1 LTLSGSLEK
10 EQLRRTKMTK
20 NTMTNNYRIPADQLQ
35 NLEIDRNGRV
45 APRLHDLE
53 PLKNTLLSVLYP
65 GIKVASVNVP
75 AEPLD
80 DYEESQVEN
89 ALARLVWNGIHYKL
103 VGASGSAKKGKFYFV
118 DHKHSR
124 AIAERF
130 QHWPQAAIVYFGI
143 LISPCKVMM
152 EEPEARVLVVP
163 DSKLGTNDC
172 RGWIRRSLFQ
182 RLQEKHDDEILSF
195 QMERLRRERHRES
208 GGEYLDE
215 YEESVLLTD
224 AKREIAGKRLAEGRF
239 YQFRMAFANT
249 QAKGAFKIM
258 EDDVADALEADFVL
272 PESAVKPGL
281 KIPLVTYSIF
291 GLGRRFRGHTVVGIR
306 EVSRQLEFESSYTL
320 LEHAPEDS
328 IQLEI
333 LPQAMKQV
341 AKLSEAVGEGRY
353 EDLLEILGHHPDR
366 SLPDG
371 DGPDSE
377 AFRVVEGLLLA
388 DASGEIVRH
397 PYVNNQLNKLLA
409 RWAFKA
415 ATGGGFRLPA
425 FALMDDGYL
434 FLKDGQVFS
443 GSDWIPEHKAIVPL
457 TSKRGLCVRYPIRM
471 VDDLLPFG
479 NLSDEEITARLN
491 IDLCRRSCTL
501 TDLEIR
507 ELVQRQLRLEG
518 TYVLHSE
525 TAKKNGGDFDFD
537 WVCVVEE
544 DRFARFV
551 KDRFSRGLGQQQ
563 GKNKANKAR
572 DPWFNLE
579 HVAMKARGNHI
590 GSITDLMTSCR
601 AAGHAELAAQLSK
614 ELQNALDSLKWQVQP
629 DLTLVA
635 EIRQQ
640 IHQAP
645 WLRHKNERRVSDL
658 PLHLEV
664 EKTDRVGH
672 LYNHVRKQIED
683 LLINKAPIEAFKALV
698 VGEQVSREML
708 EDCRFVN
715 RVYAA
720 MVGKIAERR
729 VQLKE
734 QLEKAKAEWDRV
746 RQSTDKELRRQKLFT
761 VNQAYGACR
770 GDEER
775 GRYEM
780 KAVLAFIRIWAQN
793 KAENRMGWLQ
803 ALNRIVCTG
812 QRSSGS
818 ILFLAFP
825 QELILK
831 LAERT
836 GGKPV
841 RVHVPRLYDGLVRT
855 DSSGRTF
862 LVDPLKGG
870 GQKHTFLFKYS
881 DGKILLDDNKAK
893 QDQPEASS
901 ESLAVDKADG
911 GAVPAAIVDEAAEFL
926 PTTFSDEDSNDVS
939 WVM

>member
-1 LTLSGSLEK
+1 
-10 EQLRRTKMTK
+10 
-20 NTMTNNYRIPADQLQ
+20 
-35 NLEIDRNGRV
+35 
-45 APRLHDLE
+45 
-53 PLKNTLLSVLYP
+53 
-65 GIKVASVNVP
+65 
-75 AEPLD
+75 
-80 DYEESQVEN
+80 
-89 ALARLVWNGIHYKL
+89 
-103 VGASGSAKKGKFYFV
+103 
-118 DHKHSR
+118 
-124 AIAERF
+124 
-130 QHWPQAAIVYFGI
+130 
-143 LISPCKVMM
+143 
-152 EEPEARVLVVP
+152 VP
-163 DSKLGTNDC
+163 DRKLGTNDC
-172 RGWIRRSLFQ
+172 RGWIRRSVFQ
-182 RLQEKHDDEILSF
+182 RLQQKHDDEILSAKV
-195 QMERLRRERHRES
+195 ERLRRERYGKASDGDRDQDAE
-208 GGEYLDE
+208 L
-215 YEESVLLTD
+215 VLLQD
-224 AKREIAGKRLAEGRF
+224 AKREVAARRLAEGRF
-239 YQFRMAFANT
+239 YQFRMAFADT

-258 EDDVADALEADFVL
+258 EDDVSDALEADFVL

-281 KIPLVTYSIF
+281 KTPAVVYSIF
-291 GLGRRFRGHTVVGIR
+291 GLGRRFRGDVGVGIR

-320 LEHAPEDS
+320 VEHAPEDS
-328 IQLEI
+328 IQLEV

-366 SLPDG
+366 SLPG
-371 DGPDSE
+371 GVEPDNE
-377 AFRVVEGLLLA
+377 EFRVVEGLLLA

-434 FLKDGQVFS
+434 FLKDGQVLS

-457 TSKRGLCVRYPIRM
+457 ASKHGLCVRYPIRM

-479 NLSDEEITARLN
+479 NLADDEIVAQLN
-491 IDLCRRSCTL
+491 NDLWRRNCTL
-501 TDLEIR
+501 TDSEIR

-544 DRFARFV
+544 DRFPRFV
-551 KDRFSRGLGQQQ
+551 KDRSSLGLGQQQ
-563 GKNKANKAR
+563 GKNKASKAK

-590 GSITDLMTSCR
+590 GSITDLITSCR
-601 AAGHAELAAQLSK
+601 AAGHEELAAQLAK

-629 DLTLVA
+629 DLKLVA

-640 IHQAP
+640 VRQAP
-645 WLRHKNERRVSDL
+645 WLRYKNERRCSDL
-658 PLHLEV
+658 PLHLDV

-720 MVGKIAERR
+720 MVGKIAARR
-729 VQLKE
+729 EQLKE
-734 QLEKAKAEWDRV
+734 ELEKAKAEWETI
-746 RQSTDKELRRQKLFT
+746 RQSSVKELRRQKLFAM
-761 VNQAYGACR
+761 NQAYGACR

-855 DSSGRTF
+855 DSLGRTF
-862 LVDPLKGG
+862 LVDPLKEG
-870 GQKHTFLFKYS
+870 GQKHTFLFKYWE
-881 DGKILLDDNKAK
+881 GKILLDDDKPEQA
-893 QDQPEASS
+893 QAEASTASCAES
-901 ESLAVDKADG
+901 ETAE
-911 GAVPAAIVDEAAEFL
+911 AAIAVVDEAVEFN
-926 PTTFSDEDSNDVS
+926 PGAFSDEDSSDAS

>member
-1 LTLSGSLEK
+1 
-10 EQLRRTKMTK
+10 MTK
-20 NTMTNNYRIPADQLQ
+20 NTTTNNYIIPVDQLQ

-80 DYEESQVEN
+80 DYEEAQVEN

-118 DHKHSR
+118 DREHSR

-143 LISPCKVMM
+143 LVSPCKVMM
-152 EEPEARVLVVP
+152 EEREARVLVVP
-163 DSKLGTNDC
+163 DRKLGTNDC
-172 RGWIRRSLFQ
+172 RGWIRRSVFQ
-182 RLQEKHDDEILSF
+182 RLQQKHDDEILSA
-195 QMERLRRERHRES
+195 QVERLRRERYGKAS
-208 GGEYLDE
+208 DE
-215 YEESVLLTD
+215 NQNHAEESVLLQD
-224 AKREIAGKRLAEGRF
+224 AKREVAGKSLAEGRF
-239 YQFRMAFANT
+239 YQFRMAFADT

-258 EDDVADALEADFVL
+258 EDDVSDALEADFVL

-281 KIPLVTYSIF
+281 KIPAVMYSIF
-291 GLGRRFRGHTVVGIR
+291 GPGRRFRGHVAVGIR

-320 LEHAPEDS
+320 VEHAPEDS

-353 EDLLEILGHHPDR
+353 EDLLEILGHHPDK
-366 SLPDG
+366 SLPEG
-371 DGPDSE
+371 VEPDNE
-377 AFRVVEGLLLA
+377 EFRVVEGLLLA

-415 ATGGGFRLPA
+415 ATSGGFRLPA

-434 FLKDGQVFS
+434 LLKDGQVVS

-457 TSKRGLCVRYPIRM
+457 ASKNGLCVRYPIRM
-471 VDDLLPFG
+471 VDDLLPFA
-479 NLSDEEITARLN
+479 NLSDGEIVAQLN
-491 IDLCRRSCTL
+491 NDLCRRNCTL
-501 TDLEIR
+501 TESETR

-544 DRFARFV
+544 DRFPRFV

-563 GKNKANKAR
+563 GKNKANKAK

-579 HVAMKARGNHI
+579 HVAMRARGNHI

-601 AAGHAELAAQLSK
+601 AVGQQELAAQLAK

-629 DLTLVA
+629 DLKLVA

-640 IHQAP
+640 VRQAP
-645 WLRHKNERRVSDL
+645 WLRYKNERRCSDL

-720 MVGKIAERR
+720 MIGKIAARR
-729 VQLKE
+729 EQLKE
-734 QLEKAKAEWDRV
+734 QLEKARAEWETI
-746 RQSTDKELRRQKLFT
+746 RQSSDKELRRQKLFAM
-761 VNQAYGACR
+761 NQAYGACR

-775 GRYEM
+775 CRYEM

-836 GGKPV
+836 GGKAV
-841 RVHVPRLYDGLVRT
+841 RVYVPKLYDGLVCT
-855 DSSGRTF
+855 DSAGRAF

-870 GQKHTFLFKYS
+870 GQKHTFLFKYL
-881 DGKILLDDNKAK
+881 DGKIFLDDDKTEQA
-893 QDQPEASS
+893 QSEPSTQSCAESETAEASI
-901 ESLAVDKADG
+901 
-911 GAVPAAIVDEAAEFL
+911 PAAAVDEAVEFN
-926 PTTFSDEDSNDVS
+926 PGAFSDEEASDAP

>member
-1 LTLSGSLEK
+1 
-10 EQLRRTKMTK
+10 MTK
-20 NTMTNNYRIPADQLQ
+20 NTTTNNYRIPTDQLQ
-35 NLEIDRNGRV
+35 NLEIDRNGRI

-80 DYEESQVEN
+80 DYEEAQVEN
-89 ALARLVWNGIHYKL
+89 VLARLVWNGVHYKL

-118 DHKHSR
+118 DREHSR

-143 LISPCKVMM
+143 LVSPCKVMM

-163 DSKLGTNDC
+163 DRKLGTNDC
-172 RGWIRRSLFQ
+172 RGWIRRSVFQ
-182 RLQEKHDDEILSF
+182 RLQQKHDDETLSAHL
-195 QMERLRRERHRES
+195 ERLRRERYGKASDERREQA
-208 GGEYLDE
+208 
-215 YEESVLLTD
+215 EESVLLQD
-224 AKREIAGKRLAEGRF
+224 AKRDVAGKRLAGERF
-239 YQFRMAFANT
+239 YQFRMAFADT

-258 EDDVADALEADFVL
+258 EDDVSDALEADFVL

-281 KIPLVTYSIF
+281 KIPAVMYSIF
-291 GLGRRFRGHTVVGIR
+291 GPGRRFRGHVAVGIR

-320 LEHAPEDS
+320 VEHAPEDS

-333 LPQAMKQV
+333 LPQAMMQV

-371 DGPDSE
+371 VEPDSE
-377 AFRVVEGLLLA
+377 EFRVVEGLLLA

-409 RWAFKA
+409 RWAFKT

-434 FLKDGQVFS
+434 LLKDGQVVA
-443 GSDWIPEHKAIVPL
+443 GADWVPEHKAIVPL
-457 TSKRGLCVRYPIRM
+457 DSKHGLCVRYPIRM
-471 VDDLLPFG
+471 IDDLLPFG
-479 NLSDEEITARLN
+479 NLSDEEIVVHLN
-491 IDLCRRSCTL
+491 NDLCQRNWTF
-501 TDLEIR
+501 TDSEIR

-537 WVCVVEE
+537 WVCVVEG
-544 DRFARFV
+544 DRFPRFV

-601 AAGHAELAAQLSK
+601 AVGQEELAAQLAK

-629 DLTLVA
+629 DLKLIA

-640 IHQAP
+640 VRQAP

-698 VGEQVSREML
+698 VGEQVTREMI

-729 VQLKE
+729 EQLKQ
-734 QLEKAKAEWDRV
+734 QLEKAKAEWDTV
-746 RQSTDKELRRQKLFT
+746 RQSTDKELRRQKLFAM
-761 VNQAYGACR
+761 NQAYGACR

-780 KAVLAFIRIWAQN
+780 KAVLAFIRIWAQA

-862 LVDPLKGG
+862 LVDPLKEG
-870 GQKHTFLFKYS
+870 GQKHTFLFKYL
-881 DGKILLDDNKAK
+881 DGKILLDD
-893 QDQPEASS
+893 
-901 ESLAVDKADG
+901 DKAEQPK
-911 GAVPAAIVDEAAEFL
+911 AQTSTESCAETETAEAAIPASVVDEAVEFN
-926 PTTFSDEDSNDVS
+926 PATFSEEDASDAA

>member
-1 LTLSGSLEK
+1 
-10 EQLRRTKMTK
+10 MTK
-20 NTMTNNYRIPADQLQ
+20 NTTTNNYRIPADQIQ
-35 NLEIDRNGRV
+35 NLEIDRNGRI

-65 GIKVASVNVP
+65 GIEVASVSVP
-75 AEPLD
+75 TEPLD
-80 DYEESQVEN
+80 DFEEAQVEN

-118 DHKHSR
+118 DQKHSR

-143 LISPCKVMM
+143 LVSPCKVMM
-152 EEPEARVLVVP
+152 EEPEARVLVVA
-163 DSKLGTNDC
+163 DRRLGTNDC

-182 RLQEKHDDEILSF
+182 RLQEKHDDELLCA
-195 QMERLRRERHRES
+195 QVERLRRERFGKS
-208 GGEYLDE
+208 GGEPLGADQE
-215 YEESVLLTD
+215 MVLLRD
-224 AKREIAGKRLAEGRF
+224 AKQETSAKRLAEGRF

-249 QAKGAFKIM
+249 QAKGAFKVM
-258 EDDVADALEADFVL
+258 EDDVSDALEADFVL

-281 KIPLVTYSIF
+281 KTQAVMYSIF
-291 GLGRRFRGHTVVGIR
+291 GPGRRFRGHVVVGIR
-306 EVSRQLEFESSYTL
+306 EVSRQLDFESSYTL
-320 LEHAPEDS
+320 VEHAPEDS

-366 SLPDG
+366 SLPEGAELDG
-371 DGPDSE
+371 E
-377 AFRVVEGLLLA
+377 EFRVVEGLLLA

-415 ATGGGFRLPA
+415 TTGGGFRLPA
-425 FALMDDGYL
+425 FALADDGYL
-434 FLKDGQVFS
+434 FLKDGQVVS

-457 TSKRGLCVRYPIRM
+457 NSKRGLCVRYPIRM

-479 NLSDEEITARLN
+479 NLSDVEIAAELTN
-491 IDLCRRSCTL
+491 NLCRQNCTL
-501 TDLEIR
+501 ASSEIR

-518 TYVLHSE
+518 AYVLHSE

-537 WVCVVEE
+537 WVCVIEE
-544 DRFARFV
+544 DRFPRFV

-601 AAGHAELAAQLSK
+601 AAGHEDLAARLAK

-629 DLTLVA
+629 DLKLVA

-640 IHQAP
+640 VHQAP
-645 WLRHKNERRVSDL
+645 WLRYKNERRVSDL

-664 EKTDRVGH
+664 DATDRVGH

-698 VGEQVSREML
+698 VGEQVTREML
-708 EDCRFVN
+708 EDCRFIN

-720 MVGKIAERR
+720 MIGKIAERR
-729 VQLKE
+729 EQLKQ
-734 QLEKAKAEWDRV
+734 QLEKAKAEWDEV
-746 RQSTDKELRRQKLFT
+746 RQSADKELRRQKLFAM
-761 VNQAYGACR
+761 NQARGACR
-770 GDEER
+770 NDEER

-818 ILFLAFP
+818 LLFLAFP

-841 RVHVPRLYDGLVRT
+841 RVHVPKLYDGLVCT

-870 GQKHTFLFKYS
+870 GEKHTFLFKYE
-881 DGKILLDDNKAK
+881 DGKILLDDNK
-893 QDQPEASS
+893 PEQT
-901 ESLAVDKADG
+901 KAETS
-911 GAVPAAIVDEAAEFL
+911 AEPRAETETTSAATVPAAIVDEAMEFN
-926 PTTFSDEDSNDVS
+926 PGAFSDEETNDVC

>member
-1 LTLSGSLEK
+1 
-10 EQLRRTKMTK
+10 MTK
-20 NTMTNNYRIPADQLQ
+20 NTTTNNYRIPADQLQ

-80 DYEESQVEN
+80 DYEEAQVEN
-89 ALARLVWNGIHYKL
+89 ALARLVWNGVHYKL

-118 DHKHSR
+118 DRDHSR

-143 LISPCKVMM
+143 LVSPCKVMM
-152 EEPEARVLVVP
+152 EEPEVRVLVVP
-163 DSKLGTNDC
+163 DRKLGTNDC
-172 RGWIRRSLFQ
+172 RGWIRQSMFE
-182 RLQEKHDDEILSF
+182 RLQQKHDDEILSA
-195 QMERLRRERHRES
+195 QVERLRRERYGKAS
-208 GGEYLDE
+208 DE
-215 YEESVLLTD
+215 NRDQAEELILLQG
-224 AKREIAGKRLAEGRF
+224 AKRQIMGKRMAEGRF
-239 YQFRMAFANT
+239 YQFRMAFADT

-281 KIPLVTYSIF
+281 KIPAVMYSIF
-291 GLGRRFRGHTVVGIR
+291 GPGRRFRGDVVVGIR

-320 LEHAPEDS
+320 VEHAPEDS

-371 DGPDSE
+371 VEPDSE
-377 AFRVVEGLLLA
+377 EFRVVEGLLLA

-415 ATGGGFRLPA
+415 ATSGGFRLPA

-434 FLKDGQVFS
+434 ILKDGQVFS

-457 TSKRGLCVRYPIRM
+457 ASKHGLCVRYPIRM

-479 NLSDEEITARLN
+479 NLSDEEIASQLN
-491 IDLCRRSCTL
+491 NDLCRNNCTL
-501 TDLEIR
+501 TDSGIR
-507 ELVQRQLRLEG
+507 ELVHRQLRLEG

-544 DRFARFV
+544 DRFPRFV
-551 KDRFSRGLGQQQ
+551 KDRFSKGLGQQQ
-563 GKNKANKAR
+563 GKNKANKAK

-601 AAGHAELAAQLSK
+601 AVGQEELAAQLAK

-629 DLTLVA
+629 DLKLVA

-640 IHQAP
+640 VRQAP
-645 WLRHKNERRVSDL
+645 WLRYKNERRCSDL

-698 VGEQVSREML
+698 VGEQVTREML

-720 MVGKIAERR
+720 MVGKITARR
-729 VQLKE
+729 EQLKE
-734 QLEKAKAEWDRV
+734 QLGKAKAEWDTV
-746 RQSTDKELRRQKLFT
+746 RQSSDKELRRQMLFAM
-761 VNQAYGACR
+761 NQAYGACR

-825 QELILK
+825 QELIMK

-841 RVHVPRLYDGLVRT
+841 RVLVPRLYDGLVRT

-870 GQKHTFLFKYS
+870 GQKHTFLFKYL
-881 DGKILLDDNKAK
+881 DGKILLDDDKTE
-893 QDQPEASS
+893 QPQAETSTESCAESETAEA
-901 ESLAVDKADG
+901 AI
-911 GAVPAAIVDEAAEFL
+911 PAAVADEAVEFN
-926 PTTFSDEDSNDVS
+926 PGAFSDDDASDAP

>member
-1 LTLSGSLEK
+1 
-10 EQLRRTKMTK
+10 MTK
-20 NTMTNNYRIPADQLQ
+20 NTKTNTYRISADQIQ
-35 NLEIDRNGRV
+35 NLEIDRHGRI

-53 PLKNTLLSVLYP
+53 PLENTLLSVLYP

-75 AEPLD
+75 TEPLD
-80 DYEESQVEN
+80 DFEESQVEN
-89 ALARLVWNGIHYKL
+89 RLAKLVRNGTHYKL

-118 DHKHSR
+118 DQEHSR

-143 LISPCKVMM
+143 LVSPCKVMM
-152 EEPEARVLVVP
+152 ESSDARVLVVP
-163 DSKLGTNDC
+163 DHKLGTNDC
-172 RGWIRRSLFQ
+172 RGWIRRSVFE
-182 RLQEKHDDEILSF
+182 RLKQKHDEEILTL
-195 QMERLRRERHRES
+195 QIERLRKERHELVR
-208 GGEYLDE
+208 DE
-215 YEESVLLTD
+215 DFTEHERLTLLQI
-224 AKREIAGKRLAEGRF
+224 AKQEIARKLLPSDRF

-281 KIPLVTYSIF
+281 KVPAVMYSIF
-291 GLGRRFRGHTVVGIR
+291 GPGRRFRGHTVVGIR
-306 EVSRQLEFESSYTL
+306 EFSRQLEFESSYTL

-341 AKLSEAVGEGRY
+341 ARLSEAVGEGRY
-353 EDLLEILGHHPDR
+353 EELLELLGRHPDR
-366 SLPDG
+366 SSDVLEVDP
-371 DGPDSE
+371 SE
-377 AFRVVEGLLLA
+377 EFRIVEGLLLA

-409 RWAFKA
+409 RWAFKT

-425 FALMDDGYL
+425 FALADDGYL
-434 FLKDGQVFS
+434 FLHDGEVFS

-457 TSKRGLCVRYPIRM
+457 ATKYGLCVRYPIRM
-471 VDDLLPFG
+471 VDDLLPFE
-479 NLSDEEITARLN
+479 NLSDEEIALHLN
-491 IDLCRRSCTL
+491 QDLCRNQCML
-501 TDLEIR
+501 TSVEVRGVI
-507 ELVQRQLRLEG
+507 QRQLRLQG
-518 TYVLHSE
+518 TYILHSE
-525 TAKKNGGDFDFD
+525 TAKKNGGDYDFD
-537 WVCVVEE
+537 WICVVEE
-544 DRFARFV
+544 DRFPRFV
-551 KDRFSRGLGQQQ
+551 KDRFGRGLGQQQ

-590 GSITDLMTSCR
+590 GSITDLITSCR
-601 AAGHAELAAQLSK
+601 AAGREELAAQLAR

-629 DLTLVA
+629 DLKLVG

-640 IHQAP
+640 VNQAP
-645 WLRHKNERRVSDL
+645 WLRYKNERRISDL

-683 LLINKAPIEAFKALV
+683 LLTNKAPIEAFKALV
-698 VGEQVSREML
+698 LGEEVTREML
-708 EDCRFVN
+708 AECRFIK

-729 VQLKE
+729 ELLKQ
-734 QLEKAKAEWDRV
+734 QLEKATSEWEAL
-746 RQSTDKELRRQKLFT
+746 RQSSDQELRGQKLFAKS
-761 VNQAYGACR
+761 QAYAACHA
-770 GDEER
+770 DEER
-775 GRYEM
+775 GKYEM
-780 KAVLAFIRIWAQN
+780 KAILAFIRIWAQN
-793 KAENRMGWLQ
+793 KRENRTGWLQ
-803 ALNRIVCTG
+803 ALNRVVCHG
-812 QRSSGS
+812 ERSTGS

-841 RVHVPRLYDGLVRT
+841 RVHTPKLHPGFVRT
-855 DSSGRTF
+855 DSSSRAF
-862 LVDPLKGG
+862 LVDPRKD
-870 GQKHTFLFKYS
+870 GQKHTFLFKLK
-881 DGKILLDDNKAK
+881 DGKILLDDDKPESP
-893 QDQPEASS
+893 QPGTSPENRDESEMTTEA
-901 ESLAVDKADG
+901 AVS
-911 GAVPAAIVDEAAEFL
+911 DEAVEFPPIL
-926 PTTFSDEDSNDVS
+926 PDGEVDDVP

>member
-1 LTLSGSLEK
+1 
-10 EQLRRTKMTK
+10 MTK
-20 NTMTNNYRIPADQLQ
+20 NTTTNNYRIPADQLQ

-65 GIKVASVNVP
+65 GIKVAGVNVP

-80 DYEESQVEN
+80 DYEEAQVEN
-89 ALARLVWNGIHYKL
+89 ALARLVWNGVHYKL

-118 DHKHSR
+118 DREHSR
-124 AIAERF
+124 SIAERF
-130 QHWPQAAIVYFGI
+130 QHWPQAAIVYFAI
-143 LISPCKVMM
+143 LVSPCKVMM
-152 EEPEARVLVVP
+152 EEPEVRILVVP
-163 DSKLGTNDC
+163 DRKLGTNDC
-172 RGWIRRSLFQ
+172 RGWIRRSMFQ
-182 RLQEKHDDEILSF
+182 RLQQKHDDEILSA
-195 QMERLRRERHRES
+195 QVERLRRERYGKAS
-208 GGEYLDE
+208 DE
-215 YEESVLLTD
+215 NRDQAEESILLQD
-224 AKREIAGKRLAEGRF
+224 AKREIVGKRLAEGRF
-239 YQFRMAFANT
+239 YQFRMAFADT
-249 QAKGAFKIM
+249 QAKGAFKTM
-258 EDDVADALEADFVL
+258 EDDVSDVLEADFVL

-281 KIPLVTYSIF
+281 KIPAVMYSIF
-291 GLGRRFRGHTVVGIR
+291 GPGRRFRGDVVVGIR

-320 LEHAPEDS
+320 VEHAPEDS

-341 AKLSEAVGEGRY
+341 AKLSKAVGEGRY

-366 SLPDG
+366 SQPDG
-371 DGPDSE
+371 VEPDSE
-377 AFRVVEGLLLA
+377 EFRVVEGLLLA

-415 ATGGGFRLPA
+415 ATSGGFLLPA

-457 TSKRGLCVRYPIRM
+457 VSKHGLCVRYPIRM

-479 NLSDEEITARLN
+479 NLSDEEIVVYLN
-491 IDLCRRSCTL
+491 NDLCRCNCTL
-501 TDLEIR
+501 TDSDIR
-507 ELVQRQLRLEG
+507 ELVHRQLRLEG

-544 DRFARFV
+544 DRFPRFV
-551 KDRFSRGLGQQQ
+551 KDRFSRGLGQQL
-563 GKNKANKAR
+563 GKNKASKAK

-601 AAGHAELAAQLSK
+601 AVGQEELAAQLAK
-614 ELQNALDSLKWQVQP
+614 ELQSALDSLKWQVQP
-629 DLTLVA
+629 DLKLVA

-640 IHQAP
+640 VRQAP
-645 WLRHKNERRVSDL
+645 WLRYKNERRCSDL

-698 VGEQVSREML
+698 VGERVSREML

-720 MVGKIAERR
+720 MVGKIAARR
-729 VQLKE
+729 EQLKE
-734 QLEKAKAEWDRV
+734 KLGKAKAEWDTV
-746 RQSTDKELRRQKLFT
+746 RQSSDKELRRQMLFAM
-761 VNQAYGACR
+761 NQAYGACR

-825 QELILK
+825 QELIMK

-841 RVHVPRLYDGLVRT
+841 RVHVPRLYDGFVRT

-870 GQKHTFLFKYS
+870 GQKHTFLFKYL
-881 DGKILLDDNKAK
+881 DGKILLDDDKTE
-893 QDQPEASS
+893 QPKGETSTESCTESETAEA
-901 ESLAVDKADG
+901 AI
-911 GAVPAAIVDEAAEFL
+911 PAAVADEAMEFN
-926 PTTFSDEDSNDVS
+926 PGAFSDEDASDAP

>member
-1 LTLSGSLEK
+1 
-10 EQLRRTKMTK
+10 MTK
-20 NTMTNNYRIPADQLQ
+20 NTTTNNYRIPADQLQ
-35 NLEIDRNGRV
+35 NLEIDRNGRI

-80 DYEESQVEN
+80 DYEEAQVEN
-89 ALARLVWNGIHYKL
+89 ALARLVWNGAHYKL

-118 DHKHSR
+118 DREHSQ

-143 LISPCKVMM
+143 LVSPCKVMM

-163 DSKLGTNDC
+163 DRKLGTNDC
-172 RGWIRRSLFQ
+172 RGWIRRSMFQ
-182 RLQEKHDDEILSF
+182 RLRQKHDDEILSA
-195 QMERLRRERHRES
+195 QVERLRRERYGKAS
-208 GGEYLDE
+208 GEKPYKA
-215 YEESVLLTD
+215 EESVLLRD
-224 AKREIAGKRLAEGRF
+224 ANREVAGKRLPEDRF
-239 YQFRMAFANT
+239 YQFRMAFADT

-258 EDDVADALEADFVL
+258 EDDVSDALEADFVL

-281 KIPLVTYSIF
+281 KTPAVMYSIF
-291 GLGRRFRGHTVVGIR
+291 GPGRRFRGDVVVGIR

-320 LEHAPEDS
+320 VEHAPEDS

-353 EDLLEILGHHPDR
+353 EDLLEILGHHPDS
-366 SLPDG
+366 SLPG
-371 DGPDSE
+371 GAEPDSE
-377 AFRVVEGLLLA
+377 EFRVVEGLLLA

-415 ATGGGFRLPA
+415 ATSGGFRLPA

-434 FLKDGQVFS
+434 FLKDGEVFS

-457 TSKRGLCVRYPIRM
+457 ASKHGLCVRYPIRM

-479 NLSDEEITARLN
+479 NLSDEEIAVHLSN
-491 IDLCRRSCTL
+491 DLCRNNCKF
-501 TDLEIR
+501 TDSEVR
-507 ELVQRQLRLEG
+507 ELVQRQLRLDG

-544 DRFARFV
+544 DRFPRFV
-551 KDRFSRGLGQQQ
+551 KERFSRGLGQQQ
-563 GKNKANKAR
+563 GKNKANKAK

-601 AAGHAELAAQLSK
+601 AAGEEDLAAQLAK

-629 DLTLVA
+629 DLRLVA
-635 EIRQQ
+635 EIRRRVR
-640 IHQAP
+640 QAP
-645 WLRHKNERRVSDL
+645 WLRYKNERRCSDL

-664 EKTDRVGH
+664 EKTDRIGH

-698 VGEQVSREML
+698 VGEQVSR
-708 EDCRFVN
+708 
-715 RVYAA
+715 
-720 MVGKIAERR
+720 
-729 VQLKE
+729 
-734 QLEKAKAEWDRV
+734 
-746 RQSTDKELRRQKLFT
+746 LRR
-761 VNQAYGACR
+761 
-770 GDEER
+770 
-775 GRYEM
+775 
-780 KAVLAFIRIWAQN
+780 LA
-793 KAENRMGWLQ
+793 
-803 ALNRIVCTG
+803 
-812 QRSSGS
+812 
-818 ILFLAFP
+818 
-825 QELILK
+825 
-831 LAERT
+831 
-836 GGKPV
+836 
-841 RVHVPRLYDGLVRT
+841 
-855 DSSGRTF
+855 
-862 LVDPLKGG
+862 
-870 GQKHTFLFKYS
+870 
-881 DGKILLDDNKAK
+881 
-893 QDQPEASS
+893 
-901 ESLAVDKADG
+901 
-911 GAVPAAIVDEAAEFL
+911 
-926 PTTFSDEDSNDVS
+926 
-939 WVM
+939 

>member
-1 LTLSGSLEK
+1 
-10 EQLRRTKMTK
+10 MTK
-20 NTMTNNYRIPADQLQ
+20 NTTTNNYRIPADQLQ

-80 DYEESQVEN
+80 DYEEAQVEN
-89 ALARLVWNGIHYKL
+89 ALARLVWNGTHYKL

-118 DHKHSR
+118 DREHSG

-143 LISPCKVMM
+143 LVSPCKVMM
-152 EEPEARVLVVP
+152 EESESRVLVVP
-163 DSKLGTNDC
+163 DRTLGTNDC
-172 RGWIRRSLFQ
+172 RGWIRRSAFR
-182 RLQEKHDDEILSF
+182 RLQQKHDDDILSA
-195 QMERLRRERHRES
+195 QVERLRRERHGKAS
-208 GGEYLDE
+208 DE
-215 YEESVLLTD
+215 NRDQAEESVLLQD
-224 AKREIAGKRLAEGRF
+224 AKREIAGKRLPEGRF
-239 YQFRMAFANT
+239 YQFRMAFADT

-258 EDDVADALEADFVL
+258 EDDVSDALETDFVL

-281 KIPLVTYSIF
+281 KIPAVMYSIF
-291 GLGRRFRGHTVVGIR
+291 GPGRRFRGSVVIGIR

-320 LEHAPEDS
+320 VEHAPEDS

-353 EDLLEILGHHPDR
+353 EDLLELLGHHPDR
-366 SLPDG
+366 ALPDG
-371 DGPDSE
+371 VEPDNE
-377 AFRVVEGLLLA
+377 EFRVVEGLLLA

-434 FLKDGQVFS
+434 FLKDGQVLA

-457 TSKRGLCVRYPIRM
+457 ASKHGLCVRYPIRM

-479 NLSDEEITARLN
+479 NLPDDEIVTQLN
-491 IDLCRRSCTL
+491 NDLCRKDGAL
-501 TDLEIR
+501 TNSETC
-507 ELVQRQLRLEG
+507 ELVRRQLRLEG

-544 DRFARFV
+544 DRFPRFV

-563 GKNKANKAR
+563 GKNKANKAK

-601 AAGHAELAAQLSK
+601 AVGQEELAAQLAK

-629 DLTLVA
+629 DLKLVA

-640 IHQAP
+640 VRQAP
-645 WLRHKNERRVSDL
+645 WLRYKNERRCTDL

-729 VQLKE
+729 EQFKE
-734 QLEKAKAEWDRV
+734 QLEKAQAEWDTV
-746 RQSTDKELRRQKLFT
+746 RQSSDKELRRQRLFAM
-761 VNQAYGACR
+761 NQAYGTCR

-841 RVHVPRLYDGLVRT
+841 RVHIPRLYDGVVRT

-870 GQKHTFLFKYS
+870 GEKHTFLFKFA
-881 DGKILLDDNKAK
+881 DGKILLDDVKTE
-893 QDQPEASS
+893 QTQASREIEVGDLVADS
-901 ESLAVDKADG
+901 QRASVPDDAVEFN
-911 GAVPAAIVDEAAEFL
+911 PAA
-926 PTTFSDEDSNDVS
+926 FSDAEACDAP

>member
-1 LTLSGSLEK
+1 
-10 EQLRRTKMTK
+10 MTK
-20 NTMTNNYRIPADQLQ
+20 NTTTNNYRIPADQLQ

-75 AEPLD
+75 VEPLD

-89 ALARLVWNGIHYKL
+89 ALARLVWNGVHYKL

-118 DHKHSR
+118 DREHSR

-143 LISPCKVMM
+143 LVSPCKVMM

-163 DSKLGTNDC
+163 DLKLGTNDC
-172 RGWIRRSLFQ
+172 RGWIRRSVFQ
-182 RLQEKHDDEILSF
+182 RLKEKHDREILSV
-195 QMERLRRERHRES
+195 QMERLRRERHGKVSDED
-208 GGEYLDE
+208 LDRHQQ
-215 YEESVLLTD
+215 SALLED
-224 AKREIAGKRLAEGRF
+224 AKREIARKRLVEGRF
-239 YQFRMAFANT
+239 YQFRMAFADT

-258 EDDVADALEADFVL
+258 EDDVSDALEADFVL

-281 KIPLVTYSIF
+281 KIPAVMYSIF
-291 GLGRRFRGHTVVGIR
+291 GPGRRFRGDTVVGIR

-320 LEHAPEDS
+320 VEHAPEDS

-353 EDLLEILGHHPDR
+353 EDLLEILGHHPDK

-371 DGPDSE
+371 VEPDNE
-377 AFRVVEGLLLA
+377 EFRVVEGLLLA

-434 FLKDGQVFS
+434 FLKDGQVLS
-443 GSDWIPEHKAIVPL
+443 GADWIPEHKAIVPL
-457 TSKRGLCVRYPIRM
+457 ASKHGLCVRYPIRM

-479 NLSDEEITARLN
+479 NLSDDEIVNQLN
-491 IDLCRRSCTL
+491 NDLCRRNCTL
-501 TDLEIR
+501 TDSEIR

-537 WVCVVEE
+537 WVCVVEK
-544 DRFARFV
+544 DRFPRFV

-590 GSITDLMTSCR
+590 GSITDLITSCR
-601 AAGHAELAAQLSK
+601 AAGREELAQQLAK

-629 DLTLVA
+629 DLKLVS

-640 IHQAP
+640 VRQAP
-645 WLRHKNERRVSDL
+645 WLRYKNERRVSDL
-658 PLHLEV
+658 PLHLDV
-664 EKTDRVGH
+664 ESTDRIGK
-672 LYNHVRKQIED
+672 LYNHVRKEIED
-683 LLINKAPIEAFKALV
+683 LMANKASIEAFKSLV
-698 VGEQVSREML
+698 VGEQVTREMMK
-708 EDCRFVN
+708 ECRFVN
-715 RVYAA
+715 QAYAA
-720 MVGKIAERR
+720 MIAKIVSRR
-729 VQLKE
+729 EHLKA
-734 QLEKAKAEWDRV
+734 QLEKTKAEWDAV
-746 RQSTDKELRRQKLFT
+746 RQSLDKELRRQKLFAM
-761 VNQAYGACR
+761 NQSYGACHF
-770 GDEER
+770 DEER
-775 GRYEM
+775 GKYEM
-780 KAVLAFIRIWAQN
+780 KSILAFVRIWAQN
-793 KAENRMGWLQ
+793 KTENRFGWLQ
-803 ALNRIVCTG
+803 ALNRVVSRG
-812 QRSSGS
+812 ERSSGS

-825 QELILK
+825 QELIVK

-841 RVHVPRLYDGLVRT
+841 RVHIPRLYEGLVRT

-870 GQKHTFLFKYS
+870 GQKLTFLFKYR
-881 DGKILLDDNKAK
+881 DGKVLLDDDKPEQSQA
-893 QDQPEASS
+893 QPSI
-901 ESLAVDKADG
+901 ESCTATDIATER
-911 GAVPAAIVDEAAEFL
+911 AMPAAVVDEAVEFL
-926 PTTFSDEDSNDVS
+926 PSTFSDDDASDVP

>member
-1 LTLSGSLEK
+1 
-10 EQLRRTKMTK
+10 MTK
-20 NTMTNNYRIPADQLQ
+20 NTTTNNYRIPADQLQ

-65 GIKVASVNVP
+65 GIKVASVTVP
-75 AEPLD
+75 TEPLD
-80 DYEESQVEN
+80 DYEEAQVEN
-89 ALARLVWNGIHYKL
+89 ALARLVWNGTYYKL

-118 DHKHSR
+118 DQEHSR

-143 LISPCKVMM
+143 LVSPCKVMM
-152 EEPEARVLVVP
+152 EEPDSRVLVVP
-163 DSKLGTNDC
+163 DRKLGTNDC
-172 RGWIRRSLFQ
+172 RGWIRRSTFR
-182 RLQEKHDDEILSF
+182 RLQQKHDDEILSH
-195 QMERLRRERHRES
+195 QIERLRRERHAGASDED
-208 GGEYLDE
+208 LDE
-215 YEESVLLTD
+215 NQRSLLLED
-224 AKREIAGKRLAEGRF
+224 AKREIAGKRLPEGRF
-239 YQFRMAFANT
+239 YQFRMAFADT
-249 QAKGAFKIM
+249 QAKGAFKVM
-258 EDDVADALEADFVL
+258 EDDVADALEVDFVL
-272 PESAVKPGL
+272 PDSAVKPGL
-281 KIPLVTYSIF
+281 KIPAVMYSIF
-291 GLGRRFRGHTVVGIR
+291 GPGRRFRGVTMTGVR
-306 EVSRQLEFESSYTL
+306 EFSRQLEFESSYTL
-320 LEHAPEDS
+320 VEHAPEDS

-341 AKLSEAVGEGRY
+341 AKLSEAVGQGRY

-366 SLPDG
+366 SVPDG
-371 DGPDSE
+371 VEPDNE
-377 AFRVVEGLLLA
+377 EFRVVEGLLLA

-443 GSDWIPEHKAIVPL
+443 GSDWISEHKAIVSL
-457 TSKRGLCVRYPIRM
+457 ASKRGLCVRYPIRM
-471 VDDLLPFG
+471 VDDLLPFE
-479 NLSDEEITARLN
+479 NLSENEIAAQLN
-491 IDLCRRSCTL
+491 SDLCRKNCALRASELC
-501 TDLEIR
+501 DLA
-507 ELVQRQLRLEG
+507 QQQLRLEG
-518 TYVLHSE
+518 SYVLHSE

-544 DRFARFV
+544 DRFPRFV

-601 AAGHAELAAQLSK
+601 AAGHEELAGDLAL
-614 ELQNALDSLKWQVQP
+614 ELQKALDSLKWQVQP
-629 DLTLVA
+629 DLKLVA

-640 IHQAP
+640 VRQAP
-645 WLRHKNERRVSDL
+645 WLRCKNERRVSDL

-664 EKTDRVGH
+664 EGTDRVGH

-698 VGEQVSREML
+698 VGEQVTREML
-708 EDCRFVN
+708 ADCRFVN

-729 VQLKE
+729 EQLKE
-734 QLEKAKAEWDRV
+734 QLEKAKAEGDTV
-746 RQSTDKELRRQKLFT
+746 RQSSDKELRRQKLFAL
-761 VNQAYGACR
+761 NQAYGACR
-770 GDEER
+770 ADEER

-780 KAVLAFIRIWAQN
+780 KAILAFIRIWAQN

-841 RVHVPRLYDGLVRT
+841 RVHLPRLYEGLVRT

-862 LVDPLKGG
+862 LVDSLKGG
-870 GQKHTFLFKYS
+870 GEKHTFLFKYA
-881 DGKILLDDNKAK
+881 DGKILLDDVKTEPTQASRELEAGDLEADSALSASIPDDAVEFNPAAFS
-893 QDQPEASS
+893 DAEASD
-901 ESLAVDKADG
+901 A
-911 GAVPAAIVDEAAEFL
+911 P
-926 PTTFSDEDSNDVS
+926 

>member
-1 LTLSGSLEK
+1 
-10 EQLRRTKMTK
+10 MTK
-20 NTMTNNYRIPADQLQ
+20 NTTTNNYRIPADQLQ

-80 DYEESQVEN
+80 DYEEAQVEN
-89 ALARLVWNGIHYKL
+89 ALARLVWNGVHYKL

-118 DHKHSR
+118 DREHSR

-143 LISPCKVMM
+143 LVSPCKVMM

-163 DSKLGTNDC
+163 DRKLGTNDC
-172 RGWIRRSLFQ
+172 RGWIRRSVFQ
-182 RLQEKHDDEILSF
+182 RLQQKHDDEILSA
-195 QMERLRRERHRES
+195 QVERLRRERYGKAS
-208 GGEYLDE
+208 DE
-215 YEESVLLTD
+215 NQDQAEESVLLQD

-239 YQFRMAFANT
+239 YQFRMAFADT

-258 EDDVADALEADFVL
+258 EDDVSDALEADFVL

-281 KIPLVTYSIF
+281 KIPAVMYSIF
-291 GLGRRFRGHTVVGIR
+291 GPGRRFAGNVAVGIR

-320 LEHAPEDS
+320 VEHAPEDS

-353 EDLLEILGHHPDR
+353 EDLLEILGHHPDK

-371 DGPDSE
+371 VEPDNE
-377 AFRVVEGLLLA
+377 EFRVVEGLLLA

-434 FLKDGQVFS
+434 FLKNGQVVS
-443 GSDWIPEHKAIVPL
+443 GSDWMPEHKAIVVL
-457 TSKRGLCVRYPIRM
+457 ASKHGLCVRYPIRM

-479 NLSDEEITARLN
+479 NLADDEILTQLTN
-491 IDLCRRSCTL
+491 DLCRRNCAL
-501 TDLEIR
+501 TDSEIR

-544 DRFARFV
+544 DRFPRFV
-551 KDRFSRGLGQQQ
+551 KDRFSRGLGEQQ

-601 AAGHAELAAQLSK
+601 AEGQEELAAQLAE

-629 DLTLVA
+629 DLKLVA

-640 IHQAP
+640 VRQAP
-645 WLRHKNERRVSDL
+645 WLRYKNERRCSDL

-720 MVGKIAERR
+720 MVGKIAARR
-729 VQLKE
+729 EQLKE
-734 QLEKAKAEWDRV
+734 ELEKTKAEWETI
-746 RQSTDKELRRQKLFT
+746 RQSSDKELRRQKLFAM
-761 VNQAYGACR
+761 NQAYGACR

-870 GQKHTFLFKYS
+870 GEKHTFLFKYR
-881 DGKILLDDNKAK
+881 DGKILLDDDKPEQK
-893 QDQPEASS
+893 QAETSTESS
-901 ESLAVDKADG
+901 ADTDI
-911 GAVPAAIVDEAAEFL
+911 AAECAIPVAMVDEAVEFN
-926 PTTFSDEDSNDVS
+926 PGAFSDEDASDAP

>member
-1 LTLSGSLEK
+1 
-10 EQLRRTKMTK
+10 MTK
-20 NTMTNNYRIPADQLQ
+20 NTTNNYRIPADQLQ

-80 DYEESQVEN
+80 DYEEAQVEN
-89 ALARLVWNGIHYKL
+89 ALARLVWNGVHYKL
-103 VGASGSAKKGKFYFV
+103 AGASGSAKKGKFYFV
-118 DHKHSR
+118 DREHSR

-143 LISPCKVMM
+143 LVSPCRVMM
-152 EEPEARVLVVP
+152 EESEARVLVVP
-163 DSKLGTNDC
+163 DRKLGTNDC
-172 RGWIRRSLFQ
+172 RGWIRRSVFQ
-182 RLQEKHDDEILSF
+182 RLQRKHDDEILSA
-195 QMERLRRERHRES
+195 QVERLRRERYAKASDENQDKA
-208 GGEYLDE
+208 GEE
-215 YEESVLLTD
+215 VLLRY
-224 AKREIAGKRLAEGRF
+224 AKREIAGKRLPEGRF
-239 YQFRMAFANT
+239 YQFRMAFADT

-281 KIPLVTYSIF
+281 KIPAVMYSIF
-291 GLGRRFRGHTVVGIR
+291 GPGRRFRGDVVVGIR

-320 LEHAPEDS
+320 VEHAPEDS

-353 EDLLEILGHHPDR
+353 EDLLEVLGHHPDR
-366 SLPDG
+366 SLPEG
-371 DGPDSE
+371 LEQNTSE
-377 AFRVVEGLLLA
+377 EFRVVEGLLLA

-409 RWAFKA
+409 HWAFKA

-434 FLKDGQVFS
+434 FLKDGQVVFS
-443 GSDWIPEHKAIVPL
+443 SDWIPEHKAIVPL
-457 TSKRGLCVRYPIRM
+457 ASKHGLCVRYPIRM

-479 NLSDEEITARLN
+479 NLSDEEIAAQLN
-491 IDLCRRSCTL
+491 NDLCRRNCTL
-501 TDLEIR
+501 TDSEVR
-507 ELVQRQLRLEG
+507 ELVQCQLRLEG

-525 TAKKNGGDFDFD
+525 TAKKNGGEFDFD

-544 DRFARFV
+544 DRFPRFV

-563 GKNKANKAR
+563 GKNKANKAK

-601 AAGHAELAAQLSK
+601 AVGQEELAAQLAK

-629 DLTLVA
+629 DLKLVA

-640 IHQAP
+640 VRQAP
-645 WLRHKNERRVSDL
+645 WLRYKNERRCSDL

-708 EDCRFVN
+708 EDCRFIN

-720 MVGKIAERR
+720 MIGKIIERR
-729 VQLKE
+729 EQLKE
-734 QLEKAKAEWDRV
+734 QLEKAKAEWDAV
-746 RQSTDKELRRQKLFT
+746 RQSSDKELRRQKLFAM
-761 VNQAYGACR
+761 NQAYGTCR

-870 GQKHTFLFKYS
+870 GQKHTFLFKYRN
-881 DGKILLDDNKAK
+881 GKILLDDEKTEQAEGETSTESCAESETA
-893 QDQPEASS
+893 EA
-901 ESLAVDKADG
+901 AI
-911 GAVPAAIVDEAAEFL
+911 PAAVVDEAVEFN
-926 PTTFSDEDSNDVS
+926 PGAFSDEDASDAP

>member
-1 LTLSGSLEK
+1 
-10 EQLRRTKMTK
+10 MTK
-20 NTMTNNYRIPADQLQ
+20 NTTTNNYRIPADQLQ
-35 NLEIDRNGRV
+35 NLEIDRNGRI

-65 GIKVASVNVP
+65 GIKVASVTVP
-75 AEPLD
+75 TEPLD
-80 DYEESQVEN
+80 DFEEAQVEN
-89 ALARLVWNGIHYKL
+89 ALARLVWNGVHYKL

-118 DHKHSR
+118 DHEHSR

-143 LISPCKVMM
+143 LVSPCKVMM

-163 DSKLGTNDC
+163 DRKLGTNDC
-172 RGWIRRSLFQ
+172 RGWIRRSVFQ
-182 RLQEKHDDEILSF
+182 RLQQKHDDEILSA
-195 QMERLRRERHRES
+195 QVERLRRERYGKAS
-208 GGEYLDE
+208 DE
-215 YEESVLLTD
+215 NRGQAAESVLFQD
-224 AKREIAGKRLAEGRF
+224 AKREVAGKRLAGGRF
-239 YQFRMAFANT
+239 YQFRMAFADT

-258 EDDVADALEADFVL
+258 EDDVSDAVEADFVL

-281 KIPLVTYSIF
+281 KIPAVMYSIF
-291 GLGRRFRGHTVVGIR
+291 GPGRRFRGHTVTGIR

-320 LEHAPEDS
+320 VEHAPEDS

-366 SLPDG
+366 SPDG
-371 DGPDSE
+371 VE
-377 AFRVVEGLLLA
+377 ADNEEFRVVEGLLLA

-443 GSDWIPEHKAIVPL
+443 GSDWIPEHKTIVPL
-457 TSKRGLCVRYPIRM
+457 ASKRGLCVRYPIRM

-479 NLSDEEITARLN
+479 NLSDDEIVAQLN
-491 IDLCRRSCTL
+491 NDLCRRNCTL
-501 TDLEIR
+501 TDSEIR

-544 DRFARFV
+544 DRFPRFV
-551 KDRFSRGLGQQQ
+551 KDRFSRGFGQQQ
-563 GKNKANKAR
+563 GKNKADKAR

-590 GSITDLMTSCR
+590 GSITDLITSCR
-601 AAGHAELAAQLSK
+601 AVGQEELAAQLAK

-629 DLTLVA
+629 DLKLVA

-640 IHQAP
+640 VRQAP
-645 WLRHKNERRVSDL
+645 WLRYKNERRVSDL

-698 VGEQVSREML
+698 VGEQVTREML

-720 MVGKIAERR
+720 MVGKIAARR
-729 VQLKE
+729 EQIKE
-734 QLEKAKAEWDRV
+734 QLEKAKAEWETI
-746 RQSTDKELRRQKLFT
+746 RQSSDKELRRQKLFAM
-761 VNQAYGACR
+761 NQAYGACR

-870 GQKHTFLFKYS
+870 GQKHTFLFKYR
-881 DGKILLDDNKAK
+881 DGKILLDD
-893 QDQPEASS
+893 
-901 ESLAVDKADG
+901 DKAEQTQAETSTDSCAEIETAE
-911 GAVPAAIVDEAAEFL
+911 GAILAAVVDEAVEFN
-926 PTTFSDEDSNDVS
+926 PGAFSDEDASDAP

>member
-1 LTLSGSLEK
+1 
-10 EQLRRTKMTK
+10 MTK
-20 NTMTNNYRIPADQLQ
+20 NTTTNNYRIPADQLQ
-35 NLEIDRNGRV
+35 NLEIDRNGRI

-53 PLKNTLLSVLYP
+53 PLNNTLLSVLYP

-80 DYEESQVEN
+80 DYEEAQVEN
-89 ALARLVWNGIHYKL
+89 SLARLVWNGTLYKL

-118 DHKHSR
+118 DREHSQ

-143 LISPCKVMM
+143 LVSPCKVMM
-152 EEPEARVLVVP
+152 EESDARVLVVP
-163 DSKLGTNDC
+163 DRKLGTNDC
-172 RGWIRRSLFQ
+172 RGWIRRSVFR
-182 RLQEKHDDEILSF
+182 RLQQKHDDEILSY
-195 QMERLRRERHRES
+195 QIERLRRERHAGARDED
-208 GGEYLDE
+208 LDE
-215 YEESVLLTD
+215 KQRSVLLED
-224 AKREIAGKRLAEGRF
+224 AKREIAGKRLPEGRF
-239 YQFRMAFANT
+239 YQFRMAFADT

-258 EDDVADALEADFVL
+258 EDDVADALEVDFVL

-281 KIPLVTYSIF
+281 KIPAVMYSIF
-291 GLGRRFRGHTVVGIR
+291 GPGRRFRGQTLTGVR

-320 LEHAPEDS
+320 VEHAPEDS

-333 LPQAMKQV
+333 LPLAMKQV

-366 SLPDG
+366 SMPDG
-371 DGPDSE
+371 VEPE
-377 AFRVVEGLLLA
+377 NEEFRVVEGLLLA

-415 ATGGGFRLPA
+415 STGGGFRLPA

-434 FLKDGQVFS
+434 FLKDDQVLS
-443 GSDWIPEHKAIVPL
+443 GCDWIPEHKAIVPL

-479 NLSDEEITARLN
+479 NLSDDEITAQLKS
-491 IDLCRRSCTL
+491 DLCRKDCTL
-501 TDLEIR
+501 ADSETR
-507 ELVQRQLRLEG
+507 HLVQRQLRLEG

-544 DRFARFV
+544 DRFPRFV

-563 GKNKANKAR
+563 GKNKASKAR

-601 AAGHAELAAQLSK
+601 AAGHEELAAELAL
-614 ELQNALDSLKWQVQP
+614 ELQKALDSLKWQVQP
-629 DLTLVA
+629 DLKLVA

-640 IHQAP
+640 VRQAP
-645 WLRHKNERRVSDL
+645 WLRYKNERRVSDL
-658 PLHLEV
+658 PIHLEV
-664 EKTDRVGH
+664 ESTDRVGH

-698 VGEQVSREML
+698 VGEQVTREML

-729 VQLKE
+729 EQLKE
-734 QLEKAKAEWDRV
+734 QLEKAKADWDTV
-746 RQSTDKELRRQKLFT
+746 RQSTDKELRRPKLFAM
-761 VNQAYGACR
+761 NQAYGVCR
-770 GDEER
+770 ADEER

-780 KAVLAFIRIWAQN
+780 KAILAFIRIWAQN

-841 RVHVPRLYDGLVRT
+841 RVHIPRLYDGLVRT

-870 GQKHTFLFKYS
+870 GQKHTFLFKYK
-881 DGKILLDDNKAK
+881 DGKILLDDDK
-893 QDQPEASS
+893 PEQTPVETSTEPCAES
-901 ESLAVDKADG
+901 ETVE
-911 GAVPAAIVDEAAEFL
+911 AAITAATVDEAVEFN
-926 PTTFSDEDSNDVS
+926 PATFSDEDASDAA

>member
-1 LTLSGSLEK
+1 
-10 EQLRRTKMTK
+10 MTK
-20 NTMTNNYRIPADQLQ
+20 NTTTNNYRIPADQLQ

-80 DYEESQVEN
+80 DYEEAQVEN
-89 ALARLVWNGIHYKL
+89 ALARLVWNGVHYKL

-118 DHKHSR
+118 DREHSR

-143 LISPCKVMM
+143 LVSPCKVMM

-163 DSKLGTNDC
+163 DRKLGTNDC
-172 RGWIRRSLFQ
+172 RGWIRRSVFQ
-182 RLQEKHDDEILSF
+182 HLQQQHDDEILWA
-195 QMERLRRERHRES
+195 QVERLRRERYGKTSDGDR
-208 GGEYLDE
+208 DQA
-215 YEESVLLTD
+215 EESVLLQD
-224 AKREIAGKRLAEGRF
+224 AKREVAGKRLAEGRF
-239 YQFRMAFANT
+239 YQFRLAFADT

-258 EDDVADALEADFVL
+258 EDDVSDALDVDFVL

-281 KIPLVTYSIF
+281 KLPAVTYSIF
-291 GLGRRFRGHTVVGIR
+291 GPGRRFRGDTVVGIR

-320 LEHAPEDS
+320 VEHAPEDS

-333 LPQAMKQV
+333 LPQVMKQV

-353 EDLLEILGHHPDR
+353 EDLLEIIGHHPDR

-371 DGPDSE
+371 VEPGSE
-377 AFRVVEGLLLA
+377 EFRVVEGLLLA

-457 TSKRGLCVRYPIRM
+457 ASKRGLCVRYPIRM

-479 NLSDEEITARLN
+479 SLSDEEIIARLN
-491 IDLCRRSCTL
+491 TDLCRRSCTL

-544 DRFARFV
+544 DRFPRFV

-579 HVAMKARGNHI
+579 HVAMKARGNNI

-601 AAGHAELAAQLSK
+601 AAGHEELAAQLSK

-629 DLTLVA
+629 DLKLVA

-640 IHQAP
+640 VHQAP
-645 WLRHKNERRVSDL
+645 WLRCKNERRVSDL

-729 VQLKE
+729 EQVKE
-734 QLEKAKAEWDRV
+734 QLEKAKSEWDTV
-746 RQSTDKELRRQKLFT
+746 RQSSDKELRRQKLFT

-881 DGKILLDDNKAK
+881 DGKILLDDNEAR

-901 ESLAVDKADG
+901 EILAGDKADG
-911 GAVPAAIVDEAAEFL
+911 GAVPAAIVDEAVEFL
-926 PTTFSDEDSNDVS
+926 PSTFSDEDSNDAS

>member
-1 LTLSGSLEK
+1 MT
-10 EQLRRTKMTK
+10 TK
-20 NTMTNNYRIPADQLQ
+20 NTKTNRYRIPADQIQ
-35 NLEIDRNGRV
+35 NLEIDRNGRI

-53 PLKNTLLSVLYP
+53 PLENTLLSVLYP

-89 ALARLVWNGIHYKL
+89 ALARLVFKGVHYKL

-118 DHKHSR
+118 DQEHSR

-143 LISPCKVMM
+143 LVSPCKVMM
-152 EEPEARVLVVP
+152 EAPDSRVLVVP
-163 DSKLGTNDC
+163 DRKLGTNDC

-182 RLQEKHDDEILSF
+182 RLQEKHDDELLSLQF
-195 QMERLRRERHRES
+195 DRLRRERRGTVRDED
-208 GGEYLDE
+208 LDE
-215 YEESVLLTD
+215 QERSILLLD
-224 AKREIAGKRLAEGRF
+224 AKREIAWKRLPEGRF
-239 YQFRMAFANT
+239 YQFRMAFGNT

-258 EDDVADALEADFVL
+258 EDDVSDALEADFVL

-281 KIPLVTYSIF
+281 KIPAVMYSII
-291 GLGRRFRGHTVVGIR
+291 GPGRRFRGHVVMGIR

-320 LEHAPEDS
+320 VEHAPEDS

-341 AKLSEAVGEGRY
+341 ARLSEAVGQGRY
-353 EDLLEILGHHPDR
+353 EELLELLGRHPDKVSADLLDQ
-366 SLPDG
+366 DG
-371 DGPDSE
+371 SE
-377 AFRVVEGLLLA
+377 EFRVVEGLLLA

-409 RWAFKA
+409 RWAFKT

-434 FLKDGQVFS
+434 FLKDGQMFS
-443 GSDWIPEHKAIVPL
+443 GADWIPEHRAIVPL
-457 TSKRGLCVRYPIRM
+457 ASKHGLCVRYPIRM

-479 NLSDEEITARLN
+479 NLSDDEIFAELN
-491 IDLCRRSCTL
+491 KDLCRASCTL
-501 TDLEIR
+501 SDAEVRDL
-507 ELVQRQLRLEG
+507 VARQLRLEG

-525 TAKKNGGDFDFD
+525 TAKKNGGDYDFD
-537 WVCVVEE
+537 WICVVEE
-544 DRFARFV
+544 DRFPRFVTARFA
-551 KDRFSRGLGQQQ
+551 RGLGAQQ

-601 AAGHAELAAQLSK
+601 AAGRGDLAQQLAV
-614 ELQNALDSLKWQVQP
+614 ELQKALDSLKWQVQP
-629 DLTLVA
+629 DLKLVA
-635 EIRQQ
+635 EVRQQ
-640 IHQAP
+640 ICQAP
-645 WLRHKNERRVSDL
+645 WLRYKNERRVSDL
-658 PLHLEV
+658 PLHVET

-683 LLINKAPIEAFKALV
+683 LLTNKAPIEAFKALV
-698 VGEQVSREML
+698 VGEEVTRYML
-708 EDCRFVN
+708 EDCRFIN

-729 VQLKE
+729 ELLKK
-734 QLEKAKAEWDRV
+734 QLEKAKAEWEAV
-746 RQSTDKELRRQKLFT
+746 RQSSDKELRRQRLFAS
-761 VNQAYGACR
+761 NQAHGACR
-770 GDEER
+770 ADEER
-775 GRYEM
+775 GKYEM
-780 KAVLAFIRIWAQN
+780 KAILALIRIWAQN
-793 KAENRMGWLQ
+793 KTENRAAWLQ
-803 ALNRIVCTG
+803 ALNRVVCAG
-812 QRSSGS
+812 ERSTGS

-836 GGKPV
+836 GGKAV
-841 RVHVPRLYDGLVRT
+841 RVHIPRLYEGFVRI
-855 DSSGRTF
+855 DDQGRTF
-862 LVDPLKGG
+862 LVDPLKNG
-870 GQKHTFLFKYS
+870 GQKHTFLFKYAG
-881 DGKILLDDNKAK
+881 GKILLDDDKSEQA
-893 QDQPEASS
+893 QAETSEAAAEQS
-901 ESLAVDKADG
+901 EATALA
-911 GAVPAAIVDEAAEFL
+911 AVPDEAVGFPSITL
-926 PTTFSDEDSNDVS
+926 DEDGTEVP
-939 WVM
+939 

>member
-1 LTLSGSLEK
+1 
-10 EQLRRTKMTK
+10 MTK
-20 NTMTNNYRIPADQLQ
+20 NMTTNNYRIPAEQLQ

-75 AEPLD
+75 SEPLD
-80 DYEESQVEN
+80 DFEESQVEN
-89 ALARLVWNGIHYKL
+89 ALARLVWNGVHYKL
-103 VGASGSAKKGKFYFV
+103 AGASGSAKKGKFYFV
-118 DHKHSR
+118 DREHSGP
-124 AIAERF
+124 IAERF

-143 LISPCKVMM
+143 LVSPCKVMM
-152 EEPEARVLVVP
+152 EEPEVPVLVVP
-163 DSKLGTNDC
+163 DRKLGTNDC
-172 RGWIRRSLFQ
+172 RGWIRRSMFQ
-182 RLQEKHDDEILSF
+182 RLQQKHDAEILSA
-195 QMERLRRERHRES
+195 QVERLRRERYGNAS
-208 GGEYLDE
+208 DE
-215 YEESVLLTD
+215 NRDQAEESVLLND
-224 AKREIAGKRLAEGRF
+224 AKREIAGKRLPEERF
-239 YQFRMAFANT
+239 YQFRMAFADT

-258 EDDVADALEADFVL
+258 EDDVSDALEADFVL

-281 KIPLVTYSIF
+281 KIPAVMYSIF
-291 GLGRRFRGHTVVGIR
+291 GQGRRFRGNVVVGIR

-320 LEHAPEDS
+320 VEHAPEES

-341 AKLSEAVGEGRY
+341 AKLSEAVGGGRY

-371 DGPDSE
+371 AEPDSE
-377 AFRVVEGLLLA
+377 EFRVVEGLLLA

-415 ATGGGFRLPA
+415 ATSGGFRLPA

-434 FLKDGQVFS
+434 LLKGGQVFS
-443 GSDWIPEHKAIVPL
+443 GSDWIPEHIAIVPL
-457 TSKRGLCVRYPIRM
+457 ASKHGLCVRYPIRM

-479 NLSDEEITARLN
+479 NLSDEEIIVHLN
-491 IDLCRRSCTL
+491 NDLRRNNCGLNDS
-501 TDLEIR
+501 EIR

-518 TYVLHSE
+518 SYVLNSE

-544 DRFARFV
+544 DRFPRFV
-551 KDRFSRGLGQQQ
+551 KSRFSRGFGEQQ
-563 GKNKANKAR
+563 GKNKANKAK

-579 HVAMKARGNHI
+579 HVAMKARGNQI

-601 AAGHAELAAQLSK
+601 AVGQEELAAQLAK

-629 DLTLVA
+629 DLKLVA

-640 IHQAP
+640 VRQAP
-645 WLRHKNERRVSDL
+645 WLRYKNERRCSDL

-683 LLINKAPIEAFKALV
+683 LLISKAPIEAFKALV
-698 VGEQVSREML
+698 VGEQVTREML

-720 MVGKIAERR
+720 MVGKIAARR
-729 VQLKE
+729 EQLKE
-734 QLEKAKAEWDRV
+734 QLEKTKAERDTV
-746 RQSTDKELRRQKLFT
+746 RQSSDKELRRQMLFAM
-761 VNQAYGACR
+761 NQAYGACR

-825 QELILK
+825 QELIMK

-836 GGKPV
+836 GGRPV
-841 RVHVPRLYDGLVRT
+841 RVHVPRLYDGVVRT
-855 DSSGRTF
+855 DSSGRAF
-862 LVDPLKGG
+862 LVDPLTGG
-870 GQKHTFLFKYS
+870 GQKHTFLFKYV
-881 DGKILLDDNKAK
+881 DRQILLDDDKTER
-893 QDQPEASS
+893 PEGETSTKSCTES
-901 ESLAVDKADG
+901 ETAEA
-911 GAVPAAIVDEAAEFL
+911 AIPAAVADEAVEFN
-926 PTTFSDEDSNDVS
+926 PGAFSDEDAGDAP

>member
-1 LTLSGSLEK
+1 
-10 EQLRRTKMTK
+10 MTK
-20 NTMTNNYRIPADQLQ
+20 NTTTNNYRIPADQLQ

-80 DYEESQVEN
+80 DYEEAQVEN
-89 ALARLVWNGIHYKL
+89 ALARLVWNGVHYKL

-118 DHKHSR
+118 DREHSR

-143 LISPCKVMM
+143 LVSPCKVMM

-163 DSKLGTNDC
+163 DRKLGTNDC
-172 RGWIRRSLFQ
+172 RGWIRRSVFLH
-182 RLQEKHDDEILSF
+182 LQQQHDDEILWA
-195 QMERLRRERHRES
+195 QVERLRRERYGKTSDGDR
-208 GGEYLDE
+208 GQA
-215 YEESVLLTD
+215 EESVFLQD
-224 AKREIAGKRLAEGRF
+224 AKREVAGKRLAEGRF
-239 YQFRMAFANT
+239 YQFRMAFADT

-258 EDDVADALEADFVL
+258 EDDVSDALDVDFVL

-281 KIPLVTYSIF
+281 KIRAVTHSIF
-291 GLGRRFRGHTVVGIR
+291 GPGRRFRGHVVVGIR

-320 LEHAPEDS
+320 IEHAPEDS

-353 EDLLEILGHHPDR
+353 EDLLEILGHYPDR

-371 DGPDSE
+371 VEPDNE
-377 AFRVVEGLLLA
+377 EFRVVEGLLLA

-443 GSDWIPEHKAIVPL
+443 GSDWIPEHKAIVAL
-457 TSKRGLCVRYPIRM
+457 ASKRGLCVRYPIRM

-479 NLSDEEITARLN
+479 SLSDEEITARLN
-491 IDLCRRSCTL
+491 TDLCRRSCTL
-501 TDLEIR
+501 TDSDIR

-544 DRFARFV
+544 DRFPRFV
-551 KDRFSRGLGQQQ
+551 KDRFSRGVGQQQ

-601 AAGHAELAAQLSK
+601 AAGQEELAAQLPK

-629 DLTLVA
+629 DLKLVA

-640 IHQAP
+640 VHQAP
-645 WLRHKNERRVSDL
+645 WLRYKNERRVSDL

-720 MVGKIAERR
+720 MVGKIVERR
-729 VQLKE
+729 EQLKE
-734 QLEKAKAEWDRV
+734 QLERAKAEWDTV

-780 KAVLAFIRIWAQN
+780 NAVLAFIRIWAQN

-855 DSSGRTF
+855 DSFGRTF

-901 ESLAVDKADG
+901 ESLAGDKADG
-911 GAVPAAIVDEAAEFL
+911 GAVPAAVVDEAVEFL
-926 PTTFSDEDSNDVS
+926 PSTFSDEDLNDVS

>member
-1 LTLSGSLEK
+1 
-10 EQLRRTKMTK
+10 MTN
-20 NTMTNNYRIPADQLQ
+20 NTTTTNNYRIPADQIQ
-35 NLEIDRNGRV
+35 NLEIDRNGHV
-45 APRLHDLE
+45 TPRLHDLE
-53 PLKNTLLSVLYP
+53 PLRNTLLSVLYP
-65 GIKVASVNVP
+65 GIKVASVTVP
-75 AEPLD
+75 TEPLD
-80 DYEESQVEN
+80 DFEEAQVEN

-118 DHKHSR
+118 DQKHSG

-143 LISPCKVMM
+143 LVSPCKATM
-152 EEPEARVLVVP
+152 EVPEARVLVVP
-163 DSKLGTNDC
+163 DRRLGTNDC
-172 RGWIRRSLFQ
+172 RGWIRQSLFQ
-182 RLQEKHDDEILSF
+182 RLQQKYDDELFSA
-195 QMERLRRERHRES
+195 QVERLRRERSSKSS
-208 GGEYLDE
+208 GEPLDAE
-215 YEESVLLTD
+215 QEIVLLRD
-224 AKREIAGKRLAEGRF
+224 AKQEISAKRLAEGRF

-258 EDDVADALEADFVL
+258 EDDVADALEVDFVL
-272 PESAVKPGL
+272 PDSAVKPGL
-281 KIPLVTYSIF
+281 KIPAVMCSIF
-291 GLGRRFRGHTVVGIR
+291 GPGRRFRGLTVVGVR
-306 EVSRQLEFESSYTL
+306 EVSRQLDFESSYTL
-320 LEHAPEDS
+320 VEHAPEDS

-366 SLPDG
+366 SMPEGAEPDN
-371 DGPDSE
+371 E
-377 AFRVVEGLLLA
+377 EFRVVEGLLLA

-415 ATGGGFRLPA
+415 STGGGFGLPA
-425 FALMDDGYL
+425 FALADDGYL
-434 FLKDGQVFS
+434 FLKDGQVIS

-457 TSKRGLCVRYPIRM
+457 ASKRGLCVRYPIRM
-471 VDDLLPFG
+471 VDDLLPFA
-479 NLSDEEITARLN
+479 NLSNDEIAAELTN
-491 IDLCRRSCTL
+491 DLCRQNCTL
-501 TDLEIR
+501 SSSEVCQ
-507 ELVQRQLRLEG
+507 LVQRQLRLEG
-518 TYVLHSE
+518 SFVLHSE

-537 WVCVVEE
+537 WVCVIEE
-544 DRFARFV
+544 DRFPRFV

-601 AAGHAELAAQLSK
+601 AAGHEDFAAQLAL

-629 DLTLVA
+629 NLKLVA

-640 IHQAP
+640 VRQAP
-645 WLRHKNERRVSDL
+645 WLRYKNERRVSDL
-658 PLHLEV
+658 PLHLEMDA
-664 EKTDRVGH
+664 TDRVGC

-698 VGEQVSREML
+698 VGEQVTREML

-720 MVGKIAERR
+720 MIGKIAERR
-729 VQLKE
+729 EQLKQ
-734 QLEKAKAEWDRV
+734 QLEKAKAEWDEV
-746 RQSTDKELRRQKLFT
+746 RQSADKEQRKRKLFAM
-761 VNQAYGACR
+761 NQAHGTCQS
-770 GDEER
+770 DEER

-793 KAENRMGWLQ
+793 KEENRMGWLQ

-855 DSSGRTF
+855 DSRGRTF

-870 GQKHTFLFKYS
+870 GEKHTFLFKYV
-881 DGKILLDDNKAK
+881 DGKILLDDDK
-893 QDQPEASS
+893 PEQTKTETSAEIHAEAETGS
-901 ESLAVDKADG
+901 
-911 GAVPAAIVDEAAEFL
+911 PAAPVALVDEAVEFN
-926 PTTFSDEDSNDVS
+926 PGTFSDEETNDVS